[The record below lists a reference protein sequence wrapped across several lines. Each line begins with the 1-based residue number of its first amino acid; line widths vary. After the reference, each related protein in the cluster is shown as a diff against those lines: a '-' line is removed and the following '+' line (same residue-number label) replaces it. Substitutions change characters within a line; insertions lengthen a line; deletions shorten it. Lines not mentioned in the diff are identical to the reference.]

1 MASTPVLAHPR
12 HGVVRL
18 ARPVLALGLVLATAR
33 PVAAAVP
40 HHDHVAVVIMENK
53 TYAQA
58 RVQPFTASL
67 IASGAVFT
75 NSVAVAHPSQP
86 NYLAL
91 WFGHTLGYTTDAC
104 PLTAPLSFENLGH
117 ACQVAGLSWR
127 AYSENLAVVG
137 STACSYDG
145 SASTGL
151 YTRKHDP
158 WTYSANV
165 DHTRERPYTD
175 LAADIAGGTLPNLVF
190 VIPNNCHNSHN
201 SSTAGCTIADADAW
215 LAANLPPLQAALG
228 PTGLLILTWDENDNS
243 AGNQILTV
251 FSGALVLPG
260 AISSQ
265 PINHYSVVRTI
276 CEALG
281 FPPMNIAAD
290 MATVDGVWLQPVKT
304 APSSWGKLKTLYR

>member
-1 MASTPVLAHPR
+1 MATAPLLSHPR
-12 HGVVRL
+12 RAFVGL
-18 ARPVLALGLVLATAR
+18 ALPVLALGLALAAPR
-33 PVAAAVP
+33 PATAAVP
-40 HHDHVAVVIMENK
+40 HHDKVAVVIMENK
-53 TYAQA
+53 SYAQA
-58 RVQPFTASL
+58 STQPYTITLMAG
-67 IASGAVFT
+67 GATFT

-104 PLTAPLSFENLGH
+104 PLTSPLSFENLGH
-117 ACQVAGLSWR
+117 ACEAAGLSWR

-145 SASTGL
+145 NATTGL
-151 YTRKHDP
+151 YTRKHEP

-175 LAADIAGGTLPNLVF
+175 LAADIAGGTLPNLTF

-201 SSTAGCTIADADAW
+201 SSTVGCTLADADFW
-215 LAANLPPLQAALG
+215 LAANLPPLKAALG

-243 AGNQILTV
+243 AGNRVLTV
-251 FSGALVLPG
+251 FSGAQVIPG
-260 AISSQ
+260 VVSAQ
-265 PINHYSVVRTI
+265 AINHYSVVRTI

-281 FPPMNIAAD
+281 LQPFNIAAD
-290 MATVDGVWLQPVKT
+290 MATVDGVWTQVVKT
-304 APSSWGKLKTLYR
+304 DAKSWGRLKTLYR

>member
-1 MASTPVLAHPR
+1 MATSPELSHLR
-12 HGVVRL
+12 CGFVRPAL
-18 ARPVLALGLVLATAR
+18 SVLALGLALASPR
-33 PVAAAVP
+33 PGAAAVP
-40 HHDHVAVVIMENK
+40 HHDKVAVVIMENK
-53 TYAQA
+53 SYAQA
-58 RVQPFTASL
+58 SAQPYTASL
-67 IASGAVFT
+67 MAGGAVFT

-117 ACQVAGLSWR
+117 ACQVAGLGWR

-151 YTRKHDP
+151 YTRKHEP

-175 LAADIAGGTLPNLVF
+175 LAIDIATNALPNLIF

-201 SSTAGCTIADADAW
+201 STTPGCSVTDADAW
-215 LAANLPPLQAALG
+215 LAANLPPLKAALG

-243 AGNQILTV
+243 AGNKVLTV
-251 FSGALVLPG
+251 FSGAQVIPG
-260 AISSQ
+260 AVSSQ
-265 PINHYSVVRTI
+265 AINHYSVVRTI

-281 FPPMNIAAD
+281 LTPFNIAAD
-290 MATVDGVWLQPVKT
+290 QATVDGVWLQPVKT
-304 APSSWGKLKTLYR
+304 APPSWGRIKTLYR

>member
-1 MASTPVLAHPR
+1 MRTAPLLPHRRPGRFAAALAT
-12 HGVVRL
+12 
-18 ARPVLALGLVLATAR
+18 LALGLVPAAAR
-33 PVAAAVP
+33 PVSAAVP
-40 HHDHVAVVIMENK
+40 HHDHIAVVILENK

-58 RVQPFTASL
+58 IAQPYTASL
-67 IASGAVFT
+67 AALGAKFT
-75 NSVAVAHPSQP
+75 NSVAITYPSQP

-91 WFGHTLGYTTDAC
+91 WFGHTLGFTTDNC
-104 PLTAPLSFENLGH
+104 PLTSPVSFENLGH
-117 ACQVAGLSWR
+117 ACEAAGLTWR

-175 LAADIAGGTLPNLVF
+175 LALDIAGGTLPNLSF

-201 SSTAGCTIADADAW
+201 STTPGCTIADADNW
-215 LAANLPPLQAALG
+215 LSVNLPPLMAALG

-251 FSGALVLPG
+251 FKGPLVIPG
-260 AISSQ
+260 AVSSQ

-276 CEALG
+276 CEAFG
-281 FPPMNIAAD
+281 ITPFNIAAD
-290 MATVDGVWLQPVKT
+290 MATVDGVWVQTVKT
-304 APSSWGKLKTLYR
+304 APPSWGRIKTLYR